1 MGEVWVPGAAG
12 PQDVFVARIVAR
24 IEAFVERYGKQA
36 HVEVELRGGPT
47 AVLRSLDP
55 DPGAGFITLIPHN
68 EDGGEEEWII
78 PVAAIARIT
87 LSFEEEEAPFGFSLP
102 SA

>member
-24 IEAFVERYGKQA
+24 IEAFVERYGAEAADTHASYESGWDTVLKPF
-36 HVEVELRGGPT
+36 VE
-47 AVLRSLDP
+47 
-55 DPGAGFITLIPHN
+55 
-68 EDGGEEEWII
+68 
-78 PVAAIARIT
+78 AA
-87 LSFEEEEAPFGFSLP
+87 